1 MSETNRQMAEKNENF
16 RKLCDEAG
24 VPATK
29 RQASKYRLKKGAAFR
44 FEAFGEKARL
54 APKKD

>member
-1 MSETNRQMAEKNENF
+1 MAEKNENF